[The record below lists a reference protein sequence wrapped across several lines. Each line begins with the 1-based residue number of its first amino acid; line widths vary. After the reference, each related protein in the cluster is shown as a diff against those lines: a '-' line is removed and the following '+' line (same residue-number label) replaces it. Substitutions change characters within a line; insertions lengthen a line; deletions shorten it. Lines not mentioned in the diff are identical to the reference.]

1 MFTRAQQNRVK
12 FDQGHHPV
20 HFAMSSQAKT
30 HHAGL
35 QKNVGTHWKLI
46 NIITGIII
54 GAVLLFRIQAL
65 IENPNNDT
73 FAALAWYIMFVAYY
87 IDRNNKN

>member
-46 NIITGIII
+46 NIITKSYMI
-54 GAVLLFRIQAL
+54 F
-65 IENPNNDT
+65 NFD
-73 FAALAWYIMFVAYY
+73 
-87 IDRNNKN
+87 IDFEQ